1 MFLNVVTGSVQFRT
15 PSPSCFSPITE
26 CIRLSPAAPASVS
39 ASLFLCLLSVHTKA
53 AGWDSDANAI
63 GEQVNVRSPALLHAS
78 DLRSDVMGDLHE
90 FGCEEDEAEVGDLAD
105 DWDDGPCD
113 VDMQEAQ
120 QRRPSPVNK
129 FLRRESTGNHFRA
142 SRSFPAASLDTGL
155 FKKHSIASQYRLLR

>member
-120 QRRPSPVNK
+120 QRQQVDRTWKMDPTKCVGDDEVW
-129 FLRRESTGNHFRA
+129 LGGDVVAGVE
-142 SRSFPAASLDTGL
+142 
-155 FKKHSIASQYRLLR
+155 